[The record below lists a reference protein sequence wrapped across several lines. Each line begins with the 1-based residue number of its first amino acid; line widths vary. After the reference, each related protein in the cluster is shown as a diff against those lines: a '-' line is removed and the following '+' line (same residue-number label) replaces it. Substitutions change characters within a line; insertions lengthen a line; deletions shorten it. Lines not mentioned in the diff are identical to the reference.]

1 MPDNDHYELYYSEKL
16 WSLLPAIYRSADS
29 VSLDQAGPLREL
41 VNRIGAQAAILRRSI
56 DRMWEDQSIETCD
69 DWVIPYI
76 ADLLAVNL
84 VSSLDAR
91 GQRIDV
97 ARTIYYRRHAGT
109 RGILEEIAGD
119 ITGWDARV
127 VEMFLRLGR
136 TRHGLDPPIGPLTGE
151 AFPDR
156 LQSTQG
162 LMGPRTHSGIGGWA
176 DLRNR
181 YGASKAHSAFDEF
194 FHQADFRFGRG
205 QVGWYNIPRL
215 GVFLWRL
222 KSFAMDQCTPVA
234 ASGCPPGHFTFD
246 PTGREIPLFAAPS
259 RREDHQFGDRWTPP
273 DEWQLGTPVSQE
285 LLEAQRAFSQEL
297 LEAQRA
303 DLYPRSLGVYRK
315 SAAGYNLLPD
325 FSVRLFPAVGRFQ
338 FTGAGPLF
346 GAYHYGFASR
356 IGAGPFDRRIAGV
369 APEPPPA
376 PEIELSGGGTLNALA
391 NGTTTILDS
400 LTYSSATAVAG
411 VGNATIRAANQHRP
425 LLRLGSGAV
434 WEISGAQ
441 RIIETE
447 SRGGTLL
454 IDGLW
459 VSGGDLLLSGDFE
472 NVTLK
477 TVTLDP
483 GSEGLPPAVFGHS
496 VDGRDLS
503 GTILWIEARIRNLT
517 VERSILGQ
525 LRVRNTGLVETLQI
539 SDSIL
544 QGIRSSDFGDFQP
557 QQVKDPM
564 RLAKRLRDAPDE
576 VSKFIQAG
584 LPAALQTALAAY
596 TGESAPDASLVSDM
610 VDALNALIVGPSI
623 FNPVRFADVP
633 LSASTLALLA
643 SNPTGADLVRLN
655 RLLLEEAY
663 PLSLADAAIALT
675 DGDAKLD
682 RVTLLG
688 RAWFHHIEA
697 SETIF
702 DDLAFAEDP
711 QRGCVRFSA
720 WSTGSILPR
729 KYESV
734 EIAPRG
740 SLFTT
745 RVFGQPGYC
754 QLLQSAD
761 SAVLQPEGGA
771 ILTGAANGSEMGA
784 FSAEKNAIKERSLL
798 IKYEEFMPLGL
809 SPVIIYVT

>member
-16 WSLLPAIYRSADS
+16 WSLLPAVYRSADS

-69 DWVIPYI
+69 DWIISYI

-97 ARTIYYRRHAGT
+97 ARAIYYRRRHGT
-109 RGILEEIAGD
+109 LGILEEIAGD
-119 ITGWDARV
+119 ITGWEARV
-127 VEMFLRLGR
+127 VEMFRRLGR
-136 TRHGLDPPIGPLTGE
+136 TRHGLDPPLGPLTGV
-151 AFPDR
+151 AFPDP

-162 LMGPRTHSGIGGWA
+162 LMGQRTHTGIGGWA

-205 QVGWYNIPRL
+205 QVGWYNISRL

-234 ASGCPPGHFTFD
+234 VSGCPDHFTFD

-285 LLEAQRAFSQEL
+285 LLEAQRA
-297 LEAQRA
+297 

-315 SAAGYNLLPD
+315 SAAGYSLVPNS
-325 FSVRLFPAVGRFQ
+325 SVKLFPAVGRFQ

-356 IGAGPFDRRIAGV
+356 IGADPFDRRIAGV

-376 PEIELSGGGTLNALA
+376 PEKKLSGGGTLNALA
-391 NGTTTILDS
+391 NGTTTVLDS
-400 LTYSSATAVAG
+400 LTYSSAVAVAG
-411 VGNATIRAANQHRP
+411 IGNATIRAANQHRP

-434 WEISGAQ
+434 WKLSGAP
-441 RIIETE
+441 
-447 SRGGTLL
+447 GGMLL

-459 VSGGDLLLSGDFE
+459 VSGGELVLSGDFE

-483 GSEGLPPAVFGHS
+483 GSEGLPPAIFGQS

-503 GTILWIEARIRNLT
+503 GTTLWIEARIGVLT

-525 LRVRNTGLVETLQI
+525 LRARNTGLVETLQI

-544 QGIRSSDFGDFQP
+544 QGIRSSEFGDFQP

-576 VSKFIQAG
+576 ISKFIQAG
-584 LPAALQTALAAY
+584 LPAALQAALAAY
-596 TGESAPDASLVSDM
+596 TGESEPDASLVSDM
-610 VDALNALIVGPSI
+610 VDALNALIAGPSI
-623 FNPVRFADVP
+623 FDPVRFADVP
-633 LSASTLALLA
+633 LSASTLELLA
-643 SNPTGADLVRLN
+643 ANPTGADLVRLN

-663 PLSLADAAIALT
+663 PLPLADAAVALA

-711 QRGCVRFSA
+711 QRGCVRFSS

-729 KYESV
+729 KYKSV

-740 SLFTT
+740 PLFTT

-784 FSAEKNAIKERSLL
+784 FSAEKNAIKEKSLL

>member
-1 MPDNDHYELYYSEKL
+1 MPDLDHYEQYYSQKL
-16 WSLLPAIYRSADS
+16 WLQLPAVYRSADS
-29 VSLDQAGPLREL
+29 VTLDQAGPLREL

-76 ADLLAVNL
+76 ADLLATNL

-97 ARTIYYRRHAGT
+97 ARTIYYRRRKGT
-109 RGILEEIAGD
+109 VGILEEIAGD

-127 VEMFLRLGR
+127 VEMFRRLGR
-136 TRHGLDPPIGPLTGE
+136 TRHGLDPPIGQFEGV
-151 AFPDR
+151 AFPDP
-156 LQSTQG
+156 LQSAQG
-162 LMGPRTHSGIGGWA
+162 LIGARTHTGIGGWA

-194 FHQADFRFGRG
+194 FHQVDFRFGRG

-234 ASGCPPGHFTFD
+234 VSGCPGHFTFD

-259 RREDHQFGDRWTPP
+259 RREDHQFGDEWTPP
-273 DEWQLGTPVSQE
+273 DEWQLGTPISQE
-285 LLEAQRAFSQEL
+285 LLAAQL
-297 LEAQRA
+297 A

-315 SAAGYNLLPD
+315 SAAGYNLLP
-325 FSVRLFPAVGRFQ
+325 SSTVKLFPAVGRFQ

-346 GAYHYGFASR
+346 GAYHYGFASL
-356 IGAGPFDRRIAGV
+356 IGAGPFDRRVVGAV
-369 APEPPPA
+369 PDPAPS
-376 PEIELSGGGTLNALA
+376 PEIELSGGGPLNALA
-391 NGTTTILDS
+391 SGVTTVLDS
-400 LTYSSATAVAG
+400 LTYSSAAPVAG
-411 VGNATIRAANQHRP
+411 IDRATIRAANQHRP
-425 LLRLGSGAV
+425 LLRLAAGSAWQLTGAP
-434 WEISGAQ
+434 GA
-441 RIIETE
+441 
-447 SRGGTLL
+447 TLL
-454 IDGLW
+454 LDGLW
-459 VSGGDLLLSGDFE
+459 VSGGDVVLSGDF
-472 NVTLK
+472 NSVTLR

-483 GSEGLPPAVFGHS
+483 GSEGLPPAVFAQS
-496 VDGRDLS
+496 VDGRDLR
-503 GTILWIEARIRNLT
+503 GATLWIEGRIGLLT

-525 LRVRNTGLVETLQI
+525 LRTRNGGLVETLQI

-544 QGIRSSDFGDFQP
+544 QGIRSSDFVDFHP
-557 QQVKDPM
+557 EQVKDAM

-576 VSKFIQAG
+576 VSKFIQSG
-584 LPAALQTALAAY
+584 LPAALQAALAAY
-596 TGESAPDASLVSDM
+596 TGQSAPDPTLLSDI
-610 VDALNALIVGPSI
+610 VDALNALIAGPSI
-623 FNPVRFADVP
+623 FDPVRFEGVP
-633 LSASTLALLA
+633 LSVSTLALLA
-643 SNPTGADLVRLN
+643 SNPTGPELVRLN

-663 PLSLADAAIALT
+663 PLPLADAAIALT

-697 SETIF
+697 SETIL

-740 SLFTT
+740 PLFTT
-745 RVFGQPGYC
+745 RVFGQPGYS

-761 SAVLQPEGGA
+761 SAVLHPDGGA
-771 ILTGAANGSEMGA
+771 ILAGAATGSEMGA
-784 FSAEKNAIKERSLL
+784 FAGEKNAIKERSLL

-809 SPVIIYVT
+809 SPVFIYVT